1 MTSYAFNEYALPLLI
16 TGLAVLFLGALT
28 LAQERGSRVAGPY
41 VLMSLTLA
49 VWSLAMGAM
58 YLSADAAVAAT
69 WARVGHVGLLFF
81 PTVAYQFTRRV
92 LDRRG
97 HDPVLLGGI
106 VSSLLLLIPVVSG
119 TALLREPQLYAW
131 GWYFRYGPLGG
142 VFIAYFVLMLGANVL
157 RYALALRATKPGS
170 GMHHRAGMLLA
181 GLAVGCLCTIDLFA
195 AYNVPVPP
203 LGYLAIA
210 GLYSITTYVTWR
222 YRFVD
227 INPSLVGRQVLET
240 MADALLVLD
249 TNAIVRLANPAACEL
264 LGRRRDELLGAHAS
278 SCLDPGLLA
287 DTLAALRRG
296 DKVQDVE
303 ASHTLA
309 DGARRTL
316 SVSANAMYDSN
327 DVPSAFVYVLA
338 DITSRKEAEERIRFL
353 AYFDNLTDLPNRA
366 QFNEQL
372 GRTLAD
378 AAANN
383 RKLAMFFLD
392 LDRFKRINDTLG
404 HGAGDQLLQAV
415 AERIRNCVRH
425 CDFLTARSGRES
437 QSIIARL
444 GGDEFIVV
452 LSDIVRAEDSAIVA
466 RRILDVLAEPF
477 GIDNHEVFVSASVG
491 ISLYPRDGHDA
502 QALLKNAD
510 TAMYHAKDA
519 GRNNYQFY
527 QPSMNAATMERLALE
542 SDLRKALER
551 GELEL
556 YYQPQVNYRTGKVI
570 GSEALL
576 RWRHPVRGL
585 MAPADFVHLAEE
597 AGLLAPI
604 GEWVLRTACSQ
615 TYLWQQSGYGPMHIA
630 VNLSERQFRQ
640 HNLVETVAKALNESG
655 LAPRALDLELTEN
668 IIMDH
673 SPETLK
679 TLYELKAM
687 GIKISVDDFGTG
699 YSSLGYLKRF
709 PVDLI
714 KIDHTFVRDL
724 ATSPDDAA
732 ITTAII
738 AMARSLKL
746 EVLAEGVETPA
757 QAEFLIDHG
766 CALMQGYMFGRPLP
780 APKFER
786 LLKPATHL
794 HATPAAVV
802 TLR

>member
-1 MTSYAFNEYALPLLI
+1 MTSYAFNQYALPLLV
-16 TGLAVLFLGALT
+16 TALAVLFLGVLT
-28 LAQERGSRVAGPY
+28 LAQERGSRVAGPF

-49 VWSLAMGAM
+49 VWSFGMGTM
-58 YLSADAAVAAT
+58 YLSTSAETAAF
-69 WARVGHVGLLFF
+69 WAKLGHVGLIFF
-81 PTVAYQFTRRV
+81 PTAAYHFTVRV
-92 LDRRG
+92 LDRRSR
-97 HDPVLLGGI
+97 DYVLLGGVAGSLI
-106 VSSLLLLIPVVSG
+106 LLLP
-119 TALLREPQLYAW
+119 ALASSAFLREPQLYGW
-131 GWYFRYGPLGG
+131 GYYFSYGPVGT
-142 VFIAYFVLMLGANVL
+142 VFVVFFALMLAASML
-157 RYALALRATKPGS
+157 RYVLALRATKPGS
-170 GMHHRAGMLLA
+170 GMHRRAGLLLTA
-181 GLAVGCLCTIDLFA
+181 LAIGCLCGIDFFA
-195 AYNVPVPP
+195 AYRIPVPP

-222 YRFVD
+222 YRLVD
-227 INPSLVGRQVLET
+227 LNPSLVGRQILET
-240 MADALLVLD
+240 MTDALLVLD
-249 TNAIVRLANPAACEL
+249 TGGVIRLANPAACEL
-264 LGRRRDELLGAHAS
+264 IGRAHDQLVGVPAAR
-278 SCLDPGLLA
+278 CLDGEMLA
-287 DTLAALRRG
+287 HSMAALRSGERVQNLEATQTLPSG
-296 DKVQDVE
+296 DK
-303 ASHTLA
+303 
-309 DGARRTL
+309 RTL
-316 SVSANAMYDSN
+316 SVSASAMRDSHN
-327 DVPSAFVYVLA
+327 EASALVYVLA

-353 AYFDNLTDLPNRA
+353 AYFDNLTDLPNRT

-372 GRTLAD
+372 ERTLHEARVT
-378 AAANN
+378 N
-383 RKLAMFFLD
+383 RKLVMFFLD

-404 HGAGDQLLQAV
+404 HAAGDQLLQAV

-425 CDFLTARSGRES
+425 CDFLTRTGGET

-452 LSDIVRAEDSAIVA
+452 LSDIVRAEDSAIIA

-491 ISLYPRDGHDA
+491 ISMYPRDGHDA

-510 TAMYHAKDA
+510 IAMYHAKDA

-556 YYQPQVNYRTGKVI
+556 YYQPQVNYRTSKVI

-585 MAPADFVHLAEE
+585 LLPADFVNLAEE

-604 GEWVLRTACSQ
+604 GEWVLRTACQQ
-615 TYLWQQSGYGPMHIA
+615 TCAWQQSGYGPMHIA

-640 HNLVETVAKALNESG
+640 NNMIEVVAKALNESG
-655 LAPRALDLELTEN
+655 LPPRSLDLELTES
-668 IIMDH
+668 IIMEN
-673 SPETLK
+673 SKETLA
-679 TLYELKAM
+679 TLYELKSM
-687 GIKISVDDFGTG
+687 GVKISVDDFGTG

-724 ATSPDDAA
+724 ATSADDAA

-757 QAEFLIDHG
+757 QAEFLLDRG
-766 CALMQGYMFGRPLP
+766 CNLMQGYMFGRPLP
-780 APKFER
+780 AQKFER
-786 LLKPATHL
+786 LLKPSPHL
-794 HATPAAVV
+794 NAPQQAVA
-802 TLR
+802 LR